1 MSYKFIM
8 ISVDVDV
15 DVNVVDVES
24 LKLAHSRFSRLGW
37 RHSQGWQ
44 GGVHEAGLVKDGD
57 HGGAFFLF

>member
-1 MSYKFIM
+1 M
-8 ISVDVDV
+8 IIVNV
-15 DVNVVDVES
+15 DVNVVDVKS

-57 HGGAFFLF
+57 HGGAFFLLIVLICS